1 MIKKKEDL
9 VGELKEMRGGPGQVL
24 VTNLATKE
32 EMLDN
37 GRLYASMV
45 IEPGCGIG
53 YHDHHDE
60 TEIFHVLE
68 GSVIWNDGEKDT
80 EVQAGGIM
88 ICEDG
93 KGHSILNSSDKT
105 AKLTALILL
114 KR

>member
-1 MIKKKEDL
+1 MIKKKE
-9 VGELKEMRGGPGQVL
+9 ELTAELREMRGGPGQVL
-24 VTNLATKE
+24 VTNLASKE
-32 EMLDN
+32 EMLEN
-37 GRLYASMV
+37 GRLYAGMV

-60 TEIFHVLE
+60 TEIFYVIE

-80 EVQAGGIM
+80 EVSEGGVM

-93 KGHSILNSSDKT
+93 KGHSILNKSDKP

-114 KR
+114 RG